1 MTMAHKENEKV
12 FRLAEMRFASAF
24 QVVDDDTGT
33 ALETTV
39 AIMESNPDCWLAYLT
54 DDNGVS
60 FRPAGWQFR
69 EFPFPPTLIQSV
81 DETKVE
87 TDDTRIRDLRLA
99 FEKWQELVNAD

>member
-12 FRLAEMRFASAF
+12 FRLGEVRFASAF
-24 QVVDDDTGT
+24 KVIDDDTGT
-33 ALETTV
+33 VLGTTV
-39 AIMESNPDCWLAYLT
+39 AIMESNPDSWLAYVT
-54 DDNGVS
+54 EDDGVS

-87 TDDTRIRDLRLA
+87 TDATRITDLRLA
-99 FEKWQELVNAD
+99 LDKWQELVNVD